1 MGLPDF
7 IKQWFR
13 PAPLPVI
20 AVGTDIASYQL
31 LEYLTNSPKFTPLYV
46 LNEEPWHHRTYMFN
60 AQLRYASELIALVEK
75 HQIKRVY
82 CVTAQDYARLECE
95 YAKALSVKDCELCLL
110 SKGELPQR

>member
-31 LEYLTNSPKFTPLYV
+31 LEYLTNSPKFAPLYV
-46 LNEEPWHHRTYMFN
+46 LNEESWHHRTYMFG
-60 AQLRYASELIALVEK
+60 AQLRYASELLALVEK
-75 HQIKRVY
+75 HQIKKVY
-82 CVTAQDYARLECE
+82 FVTTADYARLQAE
-95 YAKALSVKDCELCLL
+95 YAKELSVKDCELCLL
-110 SKGELPQR
+110 SNGELPKD